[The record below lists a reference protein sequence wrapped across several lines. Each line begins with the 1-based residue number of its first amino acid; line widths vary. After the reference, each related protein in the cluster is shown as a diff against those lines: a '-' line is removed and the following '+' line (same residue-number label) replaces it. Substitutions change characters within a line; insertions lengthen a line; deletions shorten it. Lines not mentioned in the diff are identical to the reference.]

1 MGRNKKPT
9 NLHIIQGT
17 DRADRR
23 NKKEAAVNLE
33 IPDPPD
39 HLLKYALVEW
49 GRITPQL
56 YSLGLLS
63 QIDRS
68 AIAIYCQAYAR
79 WKDAE
84 EQLAKTSMI
93 IKTQSGNFIQ
103 NPLVGIANK
112 AMEHMRKSL
121 GLFGMSP
128 ADRAKVTIKQEE
140 GAKDEWAQNF

>member
-1 MGRNKKPT
+1 MGRKKKPT
-9 NLHIIQGT
+9 NLHILSGT
-17 DRADRR
+17 HRKDRQNPNEPAI
-23 NKKEAAVNLE
+23 NPE

-39 HLLKYALVEW
+39 HLSKFALVEW

-56 YSLGLLS
+56 YRLGLLS
-63 QIDRS
+63 QIDRP
-68 AIAIYCQAYAR
+68 ALAIYCQAYGR

-84 EQLAKTSMI
+84 EQLAQSSVV
-93 IKTQSGNFIQ
+93 IKTQSGNVIQ

-121 GLFGMSP
+121 ALFGMSP
-128 ADRAKVTIKQEE
+128 ADRAKVTANKKE